1 MKSLFLS
8 LSLSV
13 FSLGSTYAQMHKFF
27 KLDYQFV
34 ASEMPS
40 DAEMA
45 EIEAFQTVYVN
56 DKLIKVSP
64 STLESPI
71 YLINKESNKGSI
83 LFPEEKQFVE
93 VSTGGTTMEAVE
105 GMSFD
110 FLEGKTKK
118 IAGYDCKL
126 AQLRIESFAEGVEA
140 SIIDFWYTEAIPS
153 IYWGEFEMLSLIPGA
168 VLEFTSAGNGFVVTK
183 VSKVDVKQSEFEVP
197 KDYTLLELDEEEA
210 NEVDSIG
217 SLTGMQVADNRFI
230 YSNDEGTLYGLADHD
245 DQHITGLEFTFIDYY
260 RDDVAIASDPNNKFG
275 LIDIN
280 GKPVVPL
287 KYEYVAV
294 DYNSGEYL
302 FSEDGKVGLLNKEG
316 KILVK
321 PEYDQIATMI
331 DGKAAVSKD
340 DLWGIIDVNGKI
352 VIPFEYE
359 MITELN
365 KTNFVVYH
373 DGRMALYN
381 LKTNKLVKEGY
392 DYISL
397 SQDSPLITV
406 QQGAKF
412 GFINPLGEVVIPIK
426 YTAAGTFAS
435 GEAIVAEDPDGEDQ
449 YIINM
454 RGERVEEK

>member
-8 LSLSV
+8 LSLCV
-13 FSLGSTYAQMHKFF
+13 FSLGSTYAQMHKLF

-34 ASEMPS
+34 ASEMPK
-40 DAEMA
+40 DAELA

-71 YLINKESNKGSI
+71 YLVDKKSNIGSI
-83 LFPEEKQFVE
+83 IFPDSQQYTV
-93 VSTGGTTMEAVE
+93 VSTGNMKMEDIE

-110 FLEGKTKK
+110 FVEGKTKK

-153 IYWGEFEMLSLIPGA
+153 AYWGEFDMLSLIPGA
-168 VLEFTSAGNGFVVTK
+168 VLEFTSAGNGFVVTQ
-183 VSKVDVKQSEFEVP
+183 VSKVDLEQSEFEVP
-197 KDYTLLELDEEEA
+197 KDYTFLDLEEEEA
-210 NEVDSIG
+210 NDADSIG
-217 SLTGMQVADNRFI
+217 TLAGMQVADNRFI
-230 YSNDEGTLYGLADHD
+230 YSNDEGTLYGLADED
-245 DQHITGLEFTFIDYY
+245 DKHITGLQFTFIDYY
-260 RDDVAIASDPNNKFG
+260 RDGVAIASDSENRFG

-280 GKPVVPL
+280 GKPIVPL
-287 KYEYVAV
+287 TYEYVAV

-302 FSEDGKVGLLNKEG
+302 FSEDGKVGLINKEG
-316 KILVK
+316 KILLK

-340 DLWGIIDVNGKI
+340 DLWGIIDTEGKTI
-352 VIPFEYE
+352 IPFQYE

-373 DGRMALYN
+373 GGRMGLYN
-381 LKTNKLVKEGY
+381 LKTNKLVKDGY

-406 QQGAKF
+406 QQGEKF
-412 GFINPLGEVVIPIK
+412 GFINPLGEIVIPIK

-435 GEAIVAEDPDGEDQ
+435 GEAIVAEDPNGEDQ
-449 YIINM
+449 YVINM
-454 RGERVEEK
+454 RGERVEGK